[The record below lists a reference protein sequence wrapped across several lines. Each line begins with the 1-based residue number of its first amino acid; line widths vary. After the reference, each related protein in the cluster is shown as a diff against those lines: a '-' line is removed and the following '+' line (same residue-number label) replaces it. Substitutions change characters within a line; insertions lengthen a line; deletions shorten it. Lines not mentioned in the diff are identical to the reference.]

1 MIDPASPLL
10 QVEDVARHFGGNA
23 AVSACTFAVWQ
34 REIVGLI
41 GPNGAGKS
49 TVFNLIAGE
58 LHPDSGTI
66 RFDAKPIQE
75 LAPNR
80 VARLGIRRTF
90 QIPRPLSALTVAE
103 NLLLVPE
110 GQFGERL
117 DAVFRG
123 RRRVR
128 EEEAGNSERAREVLA
143 LLELEGLASHPARS
157 LSGGQKKLLELG
169 RCLMA
174 DPRLVLLDEPTAGVN
189 PRLINDLMKALHRIH
204 ELGVTILV
212 IEHNMNVVMSL
223 SDRIVVMDQGSVL
236 MEGTPAQV
244 RQDQRVLDAYLGG
257 S

>member
-1 MIDPASPLL
+1 MVEGTVPLL
-10 QVEDVARHFGGNA
+10 QLEGVTRYFGGNA
-23 AVSACTFAVWQ
+23 AVSACTFSV
-34 REIVGLI
+34 RPHEIVGLI

-58 LHPDSGTI
+58 LHPDTGTI
-66 RFDAKPIQE
+66 RFDTKPIQQHS
-75 LAPNR
+75 PNR
-80 VARLGIRRTF
+80 IARLGIRRTF
-90 QIPRPLSALTVAE
+90 QIPRPLAALTVLD

-110 GQFGERL
+110 NQFGERL
-117 DAVFRG
+117 DAIFRG

-128 EEEAGNSERAREVLA
+128 HEEARHAERARQILE
-143 LLELEGLASHPARS
+143 LLELEALASHPARS

-212 IEHNMNVVMSL
+212 VEHNMNVVMSL
-223 SDRIVVMDQGSVL
+223 SDRIVVMDRGSVL
-236 MEGTPAQV
+236 VEGTPEQV
-244 RQDQRVLDAYLGG
+244 QQDQRVLDAYLGG